1 MTIQKVTP
9 VVSGISNKS
18 FEKLE
23 TNSELHSVP
32 FGGLAIN
39 EFYEGAA
46 LREVV
51 ADYFTPDHADQATKY
66 QDDKV
71 DRDSTALW
79 DLYYKIIP
87 RGSLKR
93 LGRDDEYSFPV
104 RLRILITYPLQETW
118 EAEFEIPANRFGEVF
133 SIAHDM
139 YCHIYDLDD
148 DAWRVDGHQDN
159 APRAGGKSLKRA
171 KGKYVWGHDMS
182 DLVFEGLAFTPN
194 PNWPMVKKKKMGFV
208 DLTKGETFKD
218 AMKKPDEYKLVL
230 EAIDKDKHSAEAPFI
245 GTVTFHIGS

>member
-9 VVSGISNKS
+9 VVSGISNED
-18 FEKLE
+18 FRKLE

-32 FGGLAIN
+32 FGGLAVN

-51 ADYFTPDHADQATKY
+51 ADYFTPDYADQATKY
-66 QDDKV
+66 EDKKV
-71 DRDSTALW
+71 DRDSAALW
-79 DLYYKIIP
+79 DLYCKIIP

-93 LGRDDEYSFPV
+93 LDREDEYSFPV
-104 RLRILITYPLQETW
+104 RLKILITYPLAETW

-148 DAWRVDGHQDN
+148 KAWQAEGHQDK
-159 APRAGGKSLKRA
+159 APRLGAESLNRA
-171 KGKYVWGHDMS
+171 KGKHVWGHDMS
-182 DLVFEGLAFTPN
+182 DLVFEGLEFTPN
-194 PNWPMVKKKKMGFV
+194 QNWPTVEKKKMKLV
-208 DLTKGETFKD
+208 DLTEGESMED
-218 AMKKPDEYKLVL
+218 AMKKPDEYMSAL
-230 EAIDKDKHSAEAPFI
+230 APIDKDKHSAEAPFI
-245 GTVTFHIGS
+245 GTVTFRIGS